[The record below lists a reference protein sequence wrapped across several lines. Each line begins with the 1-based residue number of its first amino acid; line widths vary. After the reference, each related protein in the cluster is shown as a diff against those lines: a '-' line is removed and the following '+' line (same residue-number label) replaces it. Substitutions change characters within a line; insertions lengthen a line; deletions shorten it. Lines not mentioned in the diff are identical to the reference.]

1 MTAAY
6 FLGRR
11 FLCAVMAI
19 ITNLMR
25 PIITKSN
32 SALKILNAKRG
43 EAQFTLVIVNH
54 TVY

>member
-11 FLCAVMAI
+11 FLYAVMAI

-25 PIITKSN
+25 PVITKSN

-43 EAQFTLVIVNH
+43 EAQYTYIGDC
-54 TVY
+54 